1 LNHAFSAE
9 GPTDCSQFCTVKTPV
24 FSIDERLMNEFSIK
38 INVSQIFC
46 QLTYIRR
53 IWV

>member
-1 LNHAFSAE
+1 MNSA
-9 GPTDCSQFCTVKTPV
+9 TDCYQFYTVEILFFQLMKR
-24 FSIDERLMNEFSIK
+24 FMNEFRIK

-53 IWV
+53 I

>member
-1 LNHAFSAE
+1 MNSA
-9 GPTDCSQFCTVKTPV
+9 TDCYQFYAVEILFFQLMKR
-24 FSIDERLMNEFSIK
+24 FMNEFRIK

-53 IWV
+53 I